1 MDQKEQK
8 PMTPFDRRVTPEEL
22 YMLKLLL
29 PYTPPFIQ
37 RFLGIF
43 IKFMEFRYTWNYFQG
58 FSISSSENVLQ
69 ELKPYMRKED
79 QETME
84 QMESMMQMM
93 DMMQSMQTSSENP
106 QDIFSMFGTMFD
118 SDSPSDS
125 EPPQNHDA
133 KET

>member
-1 MDQKEQK
+1 MDQKDLK
-8 PMTPFDRRVTPEEL
+8 PMTPFDCRVTPDEL

-29 PYTPPFIQ
+29 PYTPPLAQ

-43 IKFMEFRYTWNYFQG
+43 IKFMEFQYTWNYFQG
-58 FSISSSENVLQ
+58 ISHSSSENILH
-69 ELKPYMRKED
+69 ELKPYMKKEE

-93 DMMQSMQTSSENP
+93 DMVQNMQPSSEDS
-106 QDIFSMFGTMFD
+106 QDLFSMFSTIFD
-118 SDSPSDS
+118 SDTSSDS
-125 EPPQNHDA
+125 EQPSNYHA